1 MFFSKH
7 KIGIFQNLALV
18 WRNKCGKIHI
28 FLFLFITEQ
37 LESEDTTKNKSLQ
50 DRITTKGR

>member
-50 DRITTKGR
+50 DRITTKER